1 MMYNIIIKDER
12 EVIPMKHFMVICH
25 RGHCGTGHSTEIKFV
40 FIANNAIEAMDKA
53 RKMPSVKHTRLAMIV
68 KEITATEYNE
78 YRQIS
83 AYERF
88 NQTSISTKRRG
99 RR

>member
-1 MMYNIIIKDER
+1 MMYNITIKDES
-12 EVIPMKHFMVICH
+12 EVFSMKYFMVICH